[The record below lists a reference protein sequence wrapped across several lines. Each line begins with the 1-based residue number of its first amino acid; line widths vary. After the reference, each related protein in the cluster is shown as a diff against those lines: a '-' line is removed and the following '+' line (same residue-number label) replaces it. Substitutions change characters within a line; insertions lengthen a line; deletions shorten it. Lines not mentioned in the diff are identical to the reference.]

1 MRNGPGMMGI
11 MDRPPL
17 SREEF
22 LEVQER
28 QRQERHRQQRML
40 EHSERSVD
48 MALITLSWN
57 YWIGS
62 IVQPLAL
69 SIRWSLIS
77 LITEYPLVTLE
88 GFGSCRLIFLTF
100 KLLQG
105 KHVLTYL
112 ECCIYSLCYLF
123 PNVVNF
129 RL

>member
-57 YWIGS
+57 YWICEHCTAS
-62 IVQPLAL
+62 
-69 SIRWSLIS
+69 SL
-77 LITEYPLVTLE
+77 
-88 GFGSCRLIFLTF
+88 
-100 KLLQG
+100 
-105 KHVLTYL
+105 
-112 ECCIYSLCYLF
+112 
-123 PNVVNF
+123 VNQMVF
-129 RL
+129 NFFNH